1 MEELDL
7 KEIISM
13 LWRNKILIILLTAV
27 GLVIGYVYNAK
38 LVTPKYKSSTS
49 IILSVNQPTA
59 EDVLLDPVTRNEI
72 MLNQELIDTYTQLI
86 KSEKVIEQVKNN
98 LNLNIPQT
106 QISKNITVAQ
116 QDESTVLK
124 VTVQSENAE
133 TAKII
138 AEEIPQVFFNEVK
151 DLYALNSAKVLDY
164 PKLAKTPYNINPI
177 KYGIIGAL
185 CGMIIAVLIC
195 FVKAMLNENIKTEA
209 DVEKHLKVPV
219 LASIGRVSEK
229 AKLVSL
235 DPNSAFSEVFRVL
248 ISNIKY
254 LKPKII
260 LVTSSC
266 SGEGKSWVTSNL
278 AVTYAKSGKKVL
290 LIDSDMRRGKQH
302 TIFNIT
308 NSKGLSNIIENGDAN
323 INLAEYINE
332 SIIPNLDIITNG
344 SAYIDYSKLLFSDS
358 MEQIINIA
366 KMQYQYIIIDGTP
379 NSLVADD
386 MMISNLVDS
395 TMLVVKYD
403 NTSSKEL
410 KKIKTRIERA
420 GGNVMGVV
428 LNKIPGINKKY
439 EQSYYTYNKNSS
451 LQVMN
456 NKLKIA
462 EDLKG
467 RVKRYR

>member
-13 LWRNKILIILLTAV
+13 LWQNKILIILLTIA

-49 IILSVNQPTA
+49 IILSVNQGTA
-59 EDVLLDPVTRNEI
+59 EEVSIDPVTRNEI

-86 KSEKVIEQVKNN
+86 KSEKVIEQVKTN
-98 LNLNIPQT
+98 LNLDIPQT

-124 VTVQSENAE
+124 VTVQSENPE

-138 AEEIPQVFFNEVK
+138 AEEIPQVFFDEVK

-164 PKLAKTPYNINPI
+164 PKLAKSPYNINPI
-177 KYGIIGAL
+177 KYGLIGAV
-185 CGMIIAVLIC
+185 CGMVIAVLIC
-195 FVKAMLNENIKTEA
+195 FVKVMLNENIKTES

-219 LASIGRVSEK
+219 LASIGKVTTK
-229 AKLVSL
+229 ANLVAL
-235 DPNSAFSEVFRVL
+235 DQNSAFSEVFRVL

-254 LKPKII
+254 LKQKTI

-278 AVTYAKSGKKVL
+278 ATTYAKSGKKVL

-302 TIFNIT
+302 TIFNI
-308 NSKGLSNIIENGDAN
+308 NNQKGLSNIIENGDEN
-323 INLAEYINE
+323 INLKEYINQDVI
-332 SIIPNLDIITNG
+332 SNLDIITSG
-344 SAYIDYSKLLFSDS
+344 SAYIDYSKLLFSNS
-358 MEQIINIA
+358 MEQILNIA
-366 KMQYQYIIIDGTP
+366 KLEYQYIIIDGTP

-403 NTSSKEL
+403 NTSAKEL
-410 KKIKTRIERA
+410 KKIKNRIERA

-439 EQSYYTYNKNSS
+439 EHSYYNYNRNNS
-451 LQVMN
+451 LQLIN
-456 NKLKIA
+456 DKLKIA
-462 EDLKG
+462 ENLKG
-467 RVKRYR
+467 KTQYYR